1 VYLKNSGGKVMNE
14 KFIITV
20 GRQLGSGGRIIAKEL
35 AQILGISFYDKE
47 LIQRV
52 SIESGVSSKF
62 FEKADESVN
71 PALTGGLLTD
81 FFQDVFLSN
90 ESLFQ
95 MQSDVIRKIA
105 ETESAVF
112 VGRCADYVLRDHP
125 RSVHIF
131 ISANIDDRVERV
143 AKYQGISAEK
153 SLALIEKTDKKRA
166 SFYNYYSNKTW
177 GAAKS
182 YDLCINTSALGMES
196 TTGFVLEFVRK
207 KLNI

>member
-1 VYLKNSGGKVMNE
+1 MDE

-20 GRQLGSGGRIIAKEL
+20 GRQLGSGGRIIAKEV
-35 AQILGISFYDKE
+35 ARILGISFYDKE

-52 SIESGVSSKF
+52 SVESGVSSKF

-71 PALTGGLLTD
+71 PALTGGLLTE

-112 VGRCADYVLRDHP
+112 VGRCADYILRDHP
-125 RSVHIF
+125 HSVHLF
-131 ISANIDDRVERV
+131 ISANIEDRVDRV

-166 SFYNYYSNKTW
+166 AFYNYYSNKTW

-182 YDLCINTSALGMES
+182 YDLCINTSAMGIEA
-196 TTGFVLEFVRK
+196 TTDFVLDFVKK

>member
-1 VYLKNSGGKVMNE
+1 MNE

-35 AQILGISFYDKE
+35 AQVFGISFYDKE
-47 LIQRV
+47 LIEKV
-52 SIESGVSSKF
+52 SADSGLSSSF
-62 FEKADESVN
+62 FERADESVN
-71 PALTGGLLTD
+71 PSLTGGLLTD

-95 MQSDVIRKIA
+95 MQSDVIRKIT

-125 RSVHIF
+125 HFVHLF
-131 ISANIDDRVERV
+131 ISANLNDRVARV
-143 AKYQGISAEK
+143 ANYYSISFEK
-153 SLALIEKTDKKRA
+153 SLALIEKTDKTRA
-166 SFYNYYSNKTW
+166 AFYNYYSNKTW

-182 YDLCINTSALGMES
+182 YDLCINTSALGMEA
-196 TTGFVLEFVRK
+196 TTNFVLDFVRQ
-207 KLNI
+207 KLNLK

>member
-1 VYLKNSGGKVMNE
+1 MNE

-20 GRQLGSGGRIIAKEL
+20 GRQLGSGGRIIAQEL

-52 SIESGVSSKF
+52 SVESGVSSKF
-62 FEKADESVN
+62 FEKADESVS
-71 PALTGGLLTD
+71 PALTGGLITD

-95 MQSDVIRKIA
+95 LQSDVIRKIA
-105 ETESAVF
+105 ETEPAVF

-125 RSVHIF
+125 RAVHLF
-131 ISANIDDRVERV
+131 ISANLEDRIEMVT
-143 AKYQGISAEK
+143 KYQGISAEK

-166 SFYNYYSNKTW
+166 SFYNFYSNKTW

-182 YDLCINTSALGMES
+182 YDLCINTSALGIDA
-196 TTGFVLEFVRK
+196 TTSFVLDFVRK
-207 KLNI
+207 KFNI

>member
-1 VYLKNSGGKVMNE
+1 M
-14 KFIITV
+14 
-20 GRQLGSGGRIIAKEL
+20 GSGGRIIAQEL

-52 SIESGVSSKF
+52 SVESGVSSKF

-71 PALTGGLLTD
+71 PALTGGLLND
-81 FFQDVFLSN
+81 FFHDVFLSN

-105 ETESAVF
+105 ESESAVF
-112 VGRCADYVLRDHP
+112 VGRCADYILRDHP
-125 RSVHIF
+125 RAVHLF
-131 ISANIDDRVERV
+131 ISANIDERVERL
-143 AKYQGISAEK
+143 AKYQGISTEK

-166 SFYNYYSNKTW
+166 AFYNYYSNKTW

-182 YDLCINTSALGMES
+182 YDLCINTSALGIEA
-196 TTGFVLEFVRK
+196 TTGFVLDFVKK

>member
-1 VYLKNSGGKVMNE
+1 MNE

-35 AQILGISFYDKE
+35 AQVFGISFYDKE
-47 LIQRV
+47 LIEKV
-52 SIESGVSSKF
+52 SADSGLSSSF
-62 FEKADESVN
+62 FERADESVN
-71 PALTGGLLTD
+71 PSLTGGLLTD

-95 MQSDVIRKIA
+95 MQSDVIRKIT

-125 RSVHIF
+125 HFVHLF
-131 ISANIDDRVERV
+131 IAANLDDRVARV
-143 AKYQGISAEK
+143 ANYYSISEEK
-153 SLALIEKTDKKRA
+153 SLALIEKTDKTRA
-166 SFYNYYSNKTW
+166 AFYNYYSNKTW

-182 YDLCINTSALGMES
+182 YDLCINTSALGMEA
-196 TTGFVLEFVRK
+196 TTNFVLDFVRQ
-207 KLNI
+207 KLNLK

>member
-1 VYLKNSGGKVMNE
+1 MNE

-35 AQILGISFYDKE
+35 SQILGISFYDKE

-95 MQSDVIRKIA
+95 LQSDVIRKIA

-125 RSVHIF
+125 RSVHLF
-131 ISANIDDRVERV
+131 ISANIGDRVERL
-143 AKYQGISAEK
+143 AKYQGIFAEK
-153 SLALIEKTDKKRA
+153 SQALIEKTDKKRA

-182 YDLCINTSALGMES
+182 YDLCINTSALGMDA
-196 TTGFVLEFVRK
+196 TTGFVLDFVKK

>member
-1 VYLKNSGGKVMNE
+1 MNE

-35 AQILGISFYDKE
+35 SQILGISFYDKE

-52 SIESGVSSKF
+52 SVESGVSSKF

-95 MQSDVIRKIA
+95 LQSEVIRKIA

-125 RSVHIF
+125 RSVHLF
-131 ISANIDDRVERV
+131 ISANIDDRVERL

-166 SFYNYYSNKTW
+166 AFYNYYSNKTW

-182 YDLCINTSALGMES
+182 YDLCINTSALGMDA
-196 TTGFVLEFVRK
+196 TTSFVLDFVRK

>member
-1 VYLKNSGGKVMNE
+1 MNE

-20 GRQLGSGGRIIAKEL
+20 GRQLGSGGRIIAKEV
-35 AQILGISFYDKE
+35 ARILGISFYDKE
-47 LIQRV
+47 LIQRGSV
-52 SIESGVSSKF
+52 ESGVSSKF

-71 PALTGGLLTD
+71 PALTGGLLTE

-95 MQSDVIRKIA
+95 LQSDVIRKIA

-125 RSVHIF
+125 RTVHLF
-131 ISANIDDRVERV
+131 ISANQEDRIERV
-143 AKYQGISAEK
+143 AKYQGISTEK

-166 SFYNYYSNKTW
+166 AFYNYYSNKTW

-182 YDLCINTSALGMES
+182 YDLCINTSALGMDA
-196 TTGFVLEFVRK
+196 TTGFVLDFVKK

>member
-1 VYLKNSGGKVMNE
+1 MNE

-52 SIESGVSSKF
+52 SAESGVSSKF
-62 FEKADESVN
+62 FEKADETAY

-95 MQSDVIRKIA
+95 LQSDVIRKIA
-105 ETESAVF
+105 ETEPAVF
-112 VGRCADYVLRDHP
+112 VGRCADYILRDHP
-125 RSVHIF
+125 RAVHLF

-166 SFYNYYSNKTW
+166 SFYNFYSNKTW

-182 YDLCINTSALGMES
+182 YDLCINTSALGMDA
-196 TTGFVLEFVRK
+196 TTDFVLDFIRK
-207 KLNI
+207 KLNLK

>member
-1 VYLKNSGGKVMNE
+1 MNE

-35 AQILGISFYDKE
+35 SQILGISFYDKE

-95 MQSDVIRKIA
+95 LQSDVIRKIT

-125 RSVHIF
+125 RSVHLF
-131 ISANIDDRVERV
+131 ISANIDDRVERL

-166 SFYNYYSNKTW
+166 SFYSYYSNKTW

-182 YDLCINTSALGMES
+182 YDLCINTSALGMDA
-196 TTGFVLEFVRK
+196 TTGFALDFVRK
-207 KLNI
+207 KLNLE

>member
-1 VYLKNSGGKVMNE
+1 MNE

-20 GRQLGSGGRIIAKEL
+20 GRQLGSGGRIIAQEL

-52 SIESGVSSKF
+52 SVDSGVSSKF
-62 FEKADESVN
+62 FENADESVN

-125 RSVHIF
+125 RAVHLF
-131 ISANIDDRVERV
+131 ISANLEDRIERV
-143 AKYQGISAEK
+143 ARYQGISTEK

-166 SFYNYYSNKTW
+166 AFYNYFSNKTW

-182 YDLCINTSALGMES
+182 YDLCINTSALGMEA
-196 TTGFVLEFVRK
+196 TTGFVFDFVKK

>member
-1 VYLKNSGGKVMNE
+1 MNE

-20 GRQLGSGGRIIAKEL
+20 GRQLGSGGRIIAREL
-35 AQILGISFYDKE
+35 SRILGVSFYDKE

-52 SIESGVSSKF
+52 SVESGVSSKF
-62 FEKADESVN
+62 FEKADETAN
-71 PALTGGLLTD
+71 LALTGGLLTD

-95 MQSDVIRKIA
+95 LQSDVIRKIA
-105 ETESAVF
+105 ETEPAVF
-112 VGRCADYVLRDHP
+112 VGRCADYILRDHP
-125 RSVHIF
+125 RAVHLF

-182 YDLCINTSALGMES
+182 YDLCINTSALGMDA
-196 TTGFVLEFVRK
+196 TTGFVLDFIRK
-207 KLNI
+207 KLNLK

>member
-1 VYLKNSGGKVMNE
+1 MNE
-14 KFIITV
+14 KFIITI
-20 GRQLGSGGRIIAKEL
+20 GRQLGSGGRIIAQEL

-52 SIESGVSSKF
+52 SVESGVSSKF

-71 PALTGGLLTD
+71 PALTGGLLND
-81 FFQDVFLSN
+81 FFHDVFLSN

-105 ETESAVF
+105 ESESAVF
-112 VGRCADYVLRDHP
+112 VGRCADYILRDHP
-125 RSVHIF
+125 RAVHLF
-131 ISANIDDRVERV
+131 ISANIDERVERL
-143 AKYQGISAEK
+143 AKYQGISTEK

-166 SFYNYYSNKTW
+166 AFYNYYSNKTW

-182 YDLCINTSALGMES
+182 YDLCINTSALGIEA
-196 TTGFVLEFVRK
+196 TTGFVLDFVKK

>member
-1 VYLKNSGGKVMNE
+1 MNG

-20 GRQLGSGGRIIAKEL
+20 GRQLGSGGRVIAQEL
-35 AQILGISFYDKE
+35 SRILGISFYDKE

-52 SIESGVSSKF
+52 SVESGVSSKF

-71 PALTGGLLTD
+71 PALTGGLLTE

-125 RSVHIF
+125 NAVHLF
-131 ISANIDDRVERV
+131 ISANLEYRIERV
-143 AKYQGISAEK
+143 AKYQGISHEK
-153 SLALIEKTDKKRA
+153 SLTMIEKTDKKRA
-166 SFYNYYSNKTW
+166 AFYNYYSNKTW

-182 YDLCINTSALGMES
+182 YDLCINTSALGIEA
-196 TTGFVLEFVRK
+196 TTGFALDFIK
-207 KLNI
+207 QKLNLK

>member
-1 VYLKNSGGKVMNE
+1 MNE

-52 SIESGVSSKF
+52 SVESGVSSKF
-62 FEKADESVN
+62 FENADESVN
-71 PALTGGLLTD
+71 PALTGGLITE

-105 ETESAVF
+105 ETEPAVF
-112 VGRCADYVLRDHP
+112 VGRCADYILRDHP
-125 RSVHIF
+125 HAVHLF
-131 ISANIDDRVERV
+131 VSANIDDRIERV
-143 AKYQGISAEK
+143 AKYHGISAEK
-153 SLALIEKTDKKRA
+153 SVALIEKTDKKRA

-182 YDLCINTSALGMES
+182 YDLCINTSALGIEAS
-196 TTGFVLEFVRK
+196 TAFVLDFVKK
-207 KLNI
+207 KLNLE

>member
-1 VYLKNSGGKVMNE
+1 MNE
-14 KFIITV
+14 KFIITF

-35 AQILGISFYDKE
+35 SHILGVSFYDKE

-52 SIESGVSSKF
+52 SVESGVSSKF
-62 FEKADESVN
+62 FENADETAN

-95 MQSDVIRKIA
+95 LQSDVIRKIA

-125 RSVHIF
+125 RSVHLF
-131 ISANIDDRVERV
+131 IAANIDDRIERV
-143 AKYQGISAEK
+143 AKYHGILAET
-153 SLALIEKTDKKRA
+153 SIALIEKTDKRRA

-182 YDLCINTSALGMES
+182 YDLCINTSALGMEAA
-196 TTGFVLEFVRK
+196 TAFVLDFVRK
-207 KLNI
+207 KLNLE

>member
-1 VYLKNSGGKVMNE
+1 MNE

-20 GRQLGSGGRIIAKEL
+20 GRQLGSGGRIIAREL
-35 AQILGISFYDKE
+35 SRILGVSFYDKE

-52 SIESGVSSKF
+52 SVDSGVSSKF
-62 FEKADESVN
+62 FEKADETVN
-71 PALTGGLLTD
+71 PALTGGLLNE

-125 RSVHIF
+125 HAVQLF
-131 ISANIDDRVERV
+131 FSANPDDRIERV
-143 AKYQGISAEK
+143 AKYQEISHEK

-182 YDLCINTSALGMES
+182 YDLCINTSALGIEA
-196 TTGFVLEFVRK
+196 TTGFVLDFIRK
-207 KLNI
+207 KLNLE

>member
-1 VYLKNSGGKVMNE
+1 MND

-20 GRQLGSGGRIIAKEL
+20 GRQLGSGGRIIAKEV
-35 AQILGISFYDKE
+35 ARILGISFYDKE

-52 SIESGVSSKF
+52 SVESGVSSKF

-71 PALTGGLLTD
+71 PALTGGLLTE

-125 RSVHIF
+125 RTVHLF
-131 ISANIDDRVERV
+131 ISANQEDRIERV
-143 AKYQGISAEK
+143 AKYQGISTEK

-166 SFYNYYSNKTW
+166 AFYNYYSNKTW

-182 YDLCINTSALGMES
+182 YDLCINTSALGIEV
-196 TTGFVLEFVRK
+196 TTGFVLDFIK
-207 KLNI
+207 QKLNLK